1 MTGHNP
7 CCLTNVP
14 VGKVGTPELVNCA
27 AFNRETCRTC
37 EHHWSEHEHIIL
49 EYSKSSQT
57 YTDPQVQQ
65 ELEQNGDT
73 VKAKEAQIQALQRQI
88 AELKNEH
95 REIQEAAAKFSIY
108 LKSNSITHY
117 NDATIEYLEHLIR
130 DERTKVGA
138 GGSRA
143 HLESLEKDLNRYK
156 QFIKTMQEGNKTNPN
171 CRVLDEAGVAQLVQ
185 KLYNLP
191 HYGQMLNDL
200 AQVVGRAYEATFRER
215 PYRIRGKAYWMGDS
229 HKGERGINGNT
240 LLRNHRHPAEKKP
253 VRSMLDFEDDTS
265 ERMGSASFQD
275 SSHWTSK
282 LRKPF
287 KPKDKAT
294 TEANTSKQLPGD
306 LTSWDEGFRSE
317 KPSTAVKSIAGWGDE
332 TTPYSGT
339 PEESKPASSFS
350 EAQNTSEDEVLHPSP
365 SPPPYDQFSS
375 ASFAAE
381 GEHRGLSISQKKGV
395 WVRIKD
401 KLRKN

>member
-1 MTGHNP
+1 MAGHNP

-27 AFNRETCRTC
+27 AFSRETCRTC
-37 EHHWSEHEHIIL
+37 EHHWSEHEHIVL

-57 YTDPQVQQ
+57 YTDPKVQQ

-117 NDATIEYLEHLIR
+117 NDATIEYLEHLIK
-130 DERTKVGA
+130 DEKTKVGA

-143 HLESLEKDLNRYK
+143 HLESLEKDLDRYK
-156 QFIKTMQEGNKTNPN
+156 QFIKMMQEGSKTNPN
-171 CRVLDEAGVAQLVQ
+171 CRVLDEAGVAQMVQ
-185 KLYNLP
+185 KLYNLS

-200 AQVVGRAYEATFRER
+200 AQVVGQAYEATFRER

-229 HKGERGINGNT
+229 HQEEGGINGNT
-240 LLRNHRHPAEKKP
+240 FLRNPRHPA
-253 VRSMLDFEDDTS
+253 
-265 ERMGSASFQD
+265 
-275 SSHWTSK
+275 SHWSSN
-282 LRKPF
+282 LQNPF
-287 KPKDKAT
+287 QPRNKAA
-294 TEANTSKQLPGD
+294 TEASTSKQLPGD
-306 LTSWDEGFRSE
+306 LTSWDEGFQSE
-317 KPSTAVKSIAGWGDE
+317 KPSTAVKSISAWGDE

-339 PEESKPASSFS
+339 PEESKPGSSFS
-350 EAQNTSEDEVLHPSP
+350 KAQSVSEDEALHTSP
-365 SPPPYDQFSS
+365 PPPPYDQFSS
-375 ASFAAE
+375 ASLAAE
-381 GEHRGLSISQKKGV
+381 GERRGLSISQKKGV

-401 KLRKN
+401 KLHRN